1 MYKGVLPN
9 HDKDDGTFYCT
20 LDEFLETFDVID
32 IAEVK
37 AGAVVSAVAL
47 STAKQSMV
55 ALEFKMASDK
65 PFAVQLEWPN
75 SRFLKACEGGTLDP
89 TFTVLVAKKDSLTA
103 KRQMPPTKSQMSN
116 ARLNMP
122 GGSGVYVVFVSVDF
136 PKGQWL
142 EEYVVNV
149 YGPPTELKIS
159 AEDPMDLSLKM
170 DGLCESVTLPGF
182 GDAVFKVDKGTKING
197 YPVFGPANTV
207 WGPMYMYRARDGS
220 GWQIYKSLAGARRG
234 TYYPSDSDAWK
245 TAKCV
250 AALLEAEVP
259 TRAARVLADLEKPH
273 EHRDELK
280 GEVLTKNGM
289 PVDAAALLEGNYQV
303 DGCKEDI
310 ARLRDLANGVS
321 GSSDPEFP

>member
-37 AGAVVSAVAL
+37 AGAVVSAVEL
-47 STAKQSMV
+47 TTAEQSMV
-55 ALEFKMASDK
+55 ALEFEMASDE

-89 TFTVLVAKKDSLTA
+89 TFTVLVAKKHSLTA
-103 KRQMPPTKSQMSN
+103 KSQMPPTKSQMSN

-122 GGSGVYVVFVSVDF
+122 GGSGTYVVFVSVDF

-207 WGPMYMYRARDGS
+207 WGPMYRARDGS
-220 GWQIYKSLAGARRG
+220 GWEIYKSLAGARSG
-234 TYYPSDSDAWK
+234 FYYPSDSDAWK
-245 TAKCV
+245 
-250 AALLEAEVP
+250 
-259 TRAARVLADLEKPH
+259 
-273 EHRDELK
+273 
-280 GEVLTKNGM
+280 
-289 PVDAAALLEGNYQV
+289 
-303 DGCKEDI
+303 
-310 ARLRDLANGVS
+310 
-321 GSSDPEFP
+321 